1 MSDTKKTVEEANE
14 VPAKVE
20 SKITSLKKWVT
31 TQINTV
37 KKSILSAQQV
47 EEIADKV
54 AEQWRVS
61 DEHIKSI
68 VLTAINKQEP
78 TECRV
83 FLVNMR
89 YELPAMGG
97 LPMMPGTCLYKFLT
111 FTMTEEGPDIGIPE
125 ELAKAKAIELGAEDR
140 GLTVESLSTD
150 FIPAPDQEYTEAE
163 A

>member
-1 MSDTKKTVEEANE
+1 MSDTKKTVEQANE
-14 VPAKVE
+14 VPAKIDV
-20 SKITSLKKWVT
+20 IDDLKKWIT
-31 TQINTV
+31 NQINTL
-37 KKSILSAQQV
+37 KKKILTPKQV
-47 EEIADKV
+47 EDIAERMAKEWSPDAEYIARV
-54 AEQWRVS
+54 AVQAVKNAR
-61 DEHIKSI
+61 
-68 VLTAINKQEP
+68 P

-111 FTMTEEGPDIGIPE
+111 FTLTEEGPGIGIPE

-150 FIPAPDQEYTEAE
+150 FIPAPDQEETPAD

>member
-1 MSDTKKTVEEANE
+1 MTETKKTTEQAEKA
-14 VPAKVE
+14 PSKVDV
-20 SKITSLKKWVT
+20 IADLKKWIT
-31 TQINTV
+31 NQINTL
-37 KKSILSAQQV
+37 KKKILTPKQV
-47 EEIADKV
+47 EDIAEKV
-54 AEQWRVS
+54 AKEWSPDPEYIGRIALQAVKE
-61 DEHIKSI
+61 DK
-68 VLTAINKQEP
+68 P

-111 FTMTEEGPDIGIPE
+111 FTLTEEGPGIGIPE

-150 FIPAPDQEYTEAE
+150 FIPSPDPVEA
-163 A
+163 

>member
-1 MSDTKKTVEEANE
+1 MTETKKTAEQANPVET
-14 VPAKVE
+14 
-20 SKITSLKKWVT
+20 KIASLKKWVT

-37 KKSILSAQQV
+37 KKSILSAKQV

-54 AEQWRVS
+54 AKEWSVSNEQIA
-61 DEHIKSI
+61 EIALNAIKGQ
-68 VLTAINKQEP
+68 A

-111 FTMTEEGPDIGIPE
+111 FTLTEEGPGIGIPE

-150 FIPAPDQEYTEAE
+150 FIPSPDPVEA
-163 A
+163 